1 MMQKSLQ
8 TCPPSHPWQ
17 ISVGETMNELHIS
30 ILLLAV
36 IFAIV
41 AFFYASVGL
50 GGGSSYTA
58 LLALFGA
65 STVVIPMVSLTLN
78 MLVTTIGSIAFL
90 SQRHARLRLIAP
102 FLISSIPM
110 AYVGGMMQLPKTFF
124 YLVLMVSLA
133 FATLRI
139 YFPKETKP
147 LSLGDGG
154 KFFLALGCGAV
165 LGLIA
170 GIAGIGG
177 GVYLVPLILFLDLGS
192 AKEAAACGA
201 FFIWVN
207 SLAGLTAR
215 LQYNSLDLSPYIPLI
230 VAAVVGGLAGS
241 LLGAGRFEP
250 RTMQKI
256 LGSIL
261 VAAICMLGRKMTAL
275 YI

>member
-1 MMQKSLQ
+1 MTDL
-8 TCPPSHPWQ
+8 T
-17 ISVGETMNELHIS
+17 IS
-30 ILLLAV
+30 ITLLAV
-36 IFAIV
+36 IFAMV

-58 LLALFGA
+58 LLAIFGA
-65 STVVIPMVSLTLN
+65 TTVTIPMVSLTLN
-78 MLVTTIGSIAFL
+78 VLVTTVGSIIFL

-102 FLISSIPM
+102 FLISSVPM
-110 AYVGGMMQLPKTFF
+110 AYVGGMLHLPKILF
-124 YLVLMVSLA
+124 YMVLLISLA
-133 FATLRI
+133 FAAMRI

-147 LSLGDGG
+147 LELDNRG

-177 GVYLVPLILFLDLGS
+177 GVYLVPLILLLGLGT

-207 SLAGLTAR
+207 SVAGLAAR
-215 LQYNSLDLSPYIPLI
+215 IQYNSIDLNPYMPLI
-230 VAAVVGGLAGS
+230 IGAVVGGLAGS
-241 LLGAGRFEP
+241 ILGARRFEP

-256 LGSIL
+256 LGTVLVVAIL
-261 VAAICMLGRKMTAL
+261 FLGKTIAITIM
-275 YI
+275 